1 MNEIIYTWTDFTQDT
16 QAIVASIRSSFHH
29 GPGGRPFTGIYAIPR
44 GGLILGVAL
53 SHALELPMIMGGVD
67 KHVLVVDDIAD
78 KGHTLEPYRK
88 RGTGRW
94 VVEWANEDSDAWD
107 MTAYRGI
114 PLDDAMRVAVD
125 LQTRADKPAGR
136 QYRCRDVDTD
146 NEILAY
152 LLT

>member
-1 MNEIIYTWTDFTQDT
+1 MD
-16 QAIVASIRSSFHH
+16 QA
-29 GPGGRPFTGIYAIPR
+29 
-44 GGLILGVAL
+44 AL
-53 SHALELPMIMGGVD
+53 
-67 KHVLVVDDIAD
+67 
-78 KGHTLEPYRK
+78 RK

-94 VVEWANEDSDAWD
+94 VVEWADENSDAWD

-114 PLDDAMRVAVD
+114 PLDDAMRVALD

-136 QYRCRDVDTD
+136 QFRCRDVDTD